1 MKEIDPTIKIKREK
15 SEFKLKT
22 VQLHSQIVET
32 EIVSDL
38 THLGNPSDFKESI
51 NILDKKK

>member
-22 VQLHSQIVET
+22 VQLNSQIVET
-32 EIVSDL
+32 EMASDL
-38 THLGNPSDFKESI
+38 THLGKPNDFKESI
-51 NILDKKK
+51 SILD